1 MTNPRLQ
8 PSRPSR
14 PGRMRDNVLEPIKS
28 ERAGLS
34 RGESLVRL
42 QRKGGKAGE
51 TSVSNALPAAG
62 NPLQPISATRACR
75 LNCALNERIPSFRL
89 QPKLRIARM
98 NQLTE
103 KQKKLVWRYV
113 ELWRCG
119 SQDRAGGAQ
128 ARLLTV

>member
-1 MTNPRLQ
+1 ME
-8 PSRPSR
+8 SRPEST
-14 PGRMRDNVLEPIKS
+14 
-28 ERAGLS
+28 ERAARS
-34 RGESLVRL
+34 RE
-42 QRKGGKAGE
+42 
-51 TSVSNALPAAG
+51 PAAADQRHSRL
-62 NPLQPISATRACR
+62 P

-89 QPKLRIARM
+89 QPKLRVARM

-128 ARLLTV
+128 ARLLRV

>member
-1 MTNPRLQ
+1 MAPWRYGVAFTIGVFPDVGWHLLQQLLKLPARLLDDSFRVRC
-8 PSRPSR
+8 PLS
-14 PGRMRDNVLEPIKS
+14 DID
-28 ERAGLS
+28 GL
-34 RGESLVRL
+34 
-42 QRKGGKAGE
+42 
-51 TSVSNALPAAG
+51 NALPATGEPAAADHRHSRL
-62 NPLQPISATRACR
+62 P

-89 QPKLRIARM
+89 QPKLRVARM